1 VTPDLL
7 LPALIKGLVLGLSIA
22 APVGPIALL
31 CLRRTI
37 ESGFAAGFAGGL
49 GTATADALYGGV
61 AAFGL
66 TAVWA
71 FLVSQEAMLRLA
83 GGVFLLWFGASILR
97 SRPAERAAAVRTG
110 GGLAVAYLQTF
121 ALTLTN
127 PMTILAVAAAVTGLG
142 LAGGAGDG
150 GGAAVG
156 YGPATALVAG
166 VFLGSTLW
174 WALLSGAVS
183 LGRRRMTGRALLRI
197 NRAAGLVLM
206 GFGAHLVLGLLR

>member
-1 VTPDLL
+1 VTDPL
-7 LPALIKGLVLGLSIA
+7 LPAFAKGLLLGLSIA
-22 APVGPIALL
+22 APVGPIAIL

-71 FLVSQEAMLRLA
+71 FLLAQQGALRLA
-83 GGVFLLWFGASILR
+83 GGIFLLWFGFTVLR
-97 SRPAERAAAVRTG
+97 SRPADRAAAVERGG
-110 GGLAVAYLQTF
+110 GGLLVAYVQTF

-127 PMTILAVAAAVTGLG
+127 PMTILAVAAAVAGLG
-142 LAGGAGDG
+142 LAGGTGT
-150 GGAAVG
+150 G
-156 YGPATALVAG
+156 YGPATALVSG
-166 VFLGSTLW
+166 VFLGSALW
-174 WALLSGAVS
+174 WAALSGAVS
-183 LGRRRMTGRALLRI
+183 LGRRRLSGRALAWI

-206 GFGAHLVLGLLR
+206 AFGAYALFEPR

>member
-1 VTPDLL
+1 MSDPL
-7 LPALIKGLVLGLSIA
+7 LPALAKGLVLGLSIA
-22 APVGPIALL
+22 APVGPICLL
-31 CLRRTI
+31 CLRRTL

-49 GTATADALYGGV
+49 GTVTADALYGGV

-71 FLVSQEAMLRLA
+71 FLVAHEAALRLL
-83 GGVFLLWFGASILR
+83 GGAFLLWFGASVLR
-97 SRPAERAAAVRTG
+97 SRPAERAAAVPTG
-110 GGLAVAYLQTF
+110 GGLVVAYLQTF

-142 LAGGAGDG
+142 LAGGGAGE
-150 GGAAVG
+150 AAAGIG

-166 VFLGSTLW
+166 VFLGSALW
-174 WALLSGAVS
+174 WALLGGAVS
-183 LGRRRMTGRALLRI
+183 LGRRRLTGRALLRI

-206 GFGAHLVLGLLR
+206 GFGGHLLLGLLLR